1 MSPELIAPEKFELTK
16 SRLTKS
22 SDCYALGMV
31 IYETI
36 SGNVPFHEFM
46 DMVVATRVIQGKHPS
61 RCAVFPE
68 DVWTTMESCWTFQ
81 PHDRPGISDILQR
94 LRAAS
99 NSSKSLSP
107 GYGEMD
113 VDSDNQGP
121 LDQET
126 PIISQTQVRSAFVNV
141 NIMIHGLMLA

>member
-1 MSPELIAPEKFELTK
+1 MGPELFVPENFGLDGT
-16 SRLTKS
+16 RLTKS

-36 SGNVPFHEFM
+36 SGNVPFHEFT
-46 DMVVATRVIQGKHPS
+46 DVVVPTRVIQGKHPS

-107 GYGEMD
+107 GYDEMD
-113 VDSDNQGP
+113 VDGDNQGP

-141 NIMIHGLMLA
+141 NIMIH

>member
-1 MSPELIAPEKFELTK
+1 MGPELLVPENFGLDRT
-16 SRLTKS
+16 RLTKS

-107 GYGEMD
+107 GYDYEID

-141 NIMIHGLMLA
+141 NIMIH